1 MHALIRWILSI
12 TCLLIAAPSL
22 GAILIDAPRV
32 SLEGHLTAAIDHS
45 KSWSIEQAL
54 ASDSLFKPLAGNLTR
69 EAIDSVVWLRFTLKN
84 QRTDLQEHWLEIDPA
99 MLERLDLYAAL
110 PDGRLIHQEAGSTL
124 PFSYRDVAY
133 RNPVF
138 KLELP
143 AAQDRT
149 FYLRLDSGMW
159 RTAKLTV
166 WEPGTFLSAVAK
178 EQLSFGLY
186 IGIYILLVIASLWFE
201 RVMRDGVYFF
211 FALYVL
217 ACVFITL
224 TSTGLWQQYLMPDS
238 PRLIVLSYAASF
250 TFMVGACIQFFF
262 VFVGMHRHRPKT
274 TQVCLSIIWAICVS
288 VVIASAIGYH
298 RYALYVFNLTIIVA
312 ILPITA
318 LLLWKPALQSRN
330 EIRLTFVFGG
340 LQLLVSYAYVSAV
353 SNQLLPSSWLSSN
366 LIYVSSM
373 SFFLIVFYGVS
384 RRYYALRV
392 TKDIAQHELLQ
403 LSHRSEKELQK
414 LVVTRT
420 LELER
425 AKHSAESA
433 LTEMKNQ
440 AVALEQAKL
449 AAEQAA
455 LAKSSF
461 LAMMSHEIRTPMN
474 AVIGMVHLAQ
484 RTDLT
489 QKQRNYLTKVDH
501 SAHALLNIIND
512 ILDFSKIE
520 AGQLALEEM
529 TFSLEELLD
538 SLSDVV
544 GLKAEQKNIEIV
556 FSISQDTPRYLVGD
570 SLRLGQVLVN
580 LVSNAVK
587 FTERGEIVVSVV
599 PEQLNAESTSLHFTV
614 RDTGIGMTQKQMDG
628 LFRSFSQADTSITR
642 KYGGTGLG
650 LAISKQLVEMMGG
663 RIWVESKPD
672 IGSTFSFTAVLGTSK
687 TTSPARI
694 GARLAELRGKRVLV
708 VDDSDNARVVL
719 RAMLDANGFAAEAV
733 SSGSEALS
741 LLAQASR
748 ENRPFDL
755 VLMDWRMPEMDGIE
769 TSRRIK
775 SDQSLSRLP
784 AILMVTAF
792 GREEVMAL
800 ASDTGLDGFLIKP
813 VNESILVDTIAEM
826 FVQHDDT
833 APRSIQQRGLQLNI
847 PSNLAGRRILL
858 VEDNPF
864 NRDLAIELLTDL
876 GMVVDIAEN
885 GRIGVERIYAETFDL
900 VLMDIQMPEMD
911 GLTATRMIR
920 TEERFD
926 DLPILA
932 MTAHAMSGDR
942 EKSLDA
948 GMNDHITKPI
958 DPEKLTQTLTH
969 WLAKKPRVQ
978 RPQEDVLPTSVEML
992 PGDDIPDELPPFDIR
1007 LALIRTNGKRTLLR
1021 RLILSF
1027 RERYEHAALEL
1038 RGLIAQAR
1046 HDDAER
1052 LVHTIKG
1059 VAATLGAEEL
1069 RDVADAM
1076 ERAYHDQEADNAA
1089 ELIERFETALSI
1101 AIAAAASLVQ
1111 AEPAAAISET
1121 VSKNSAEIDME
1132 EIALQIV
1139 QLKKDIASNN
1149 LKARKLFRPLRASL
1163 QSYGVDAEL
1172 DVLGQALDGL
1182 QFSVALDAIDELARK
1197 LDLKG

>member
-1 MHALIRWILSI
+1 MKHFSNLSIAVKIVLLVGLLGVISVVVTLYSMANMKGVNNDYSALISHEAKGA
-12 TCLLIAAPSL
+12 LLISDASLDLSDSSRLVYAVLTEQEEEKIRANQAVLSRLHREFTEKINEVKVLIPRKNVQINEITAHAAKVFDTAAL
-22 GAILIDAPRV
+22 IIDAASRWRGDRALLIIHDEFEP
-32 SLEGHLTAAIDHS
+32 
-45 KSWSIEQAL
+45 AL
-54 ASDSLFKPLAGNLTR
+54 A
-69 EAIDSVVWLRFTLKN
+69 V
-84 QRTDLQEHWLEIDPA
+84 LQQKMD
-99 MLERLDLYAAL
+99 
-110 PDGRLIHQEAGSTL
+110 
-124 PFSYRDVAY
+124 
-133 RNPVF
+133 
-138 KLELP
+138 
-143 AAQDRT
+143 
-149 FYLRLDSGMW
+149 
-159 RTAKLTV
+159 
-166 WEPGTFLSAVAK
+166 
-178 EQLSFGLY
+178 
-186 IGIYILLVIASLWFE
+186 
-201 RVMRDGVYFF
+201 VMRDDSILDFETTSTRLDKTTNSTIVTT
-211 FALYVL
+211 ALSVSIGLLLVL
-217 ACVFITL
+217 ALSVYVTITQISRPIKYLSRVMGRLTDRVYDDEISGTTRRDEVGTMANALQVFKDTM
-224 TSTGLWQQYLMPDS
+224 QQAD
-238 PRLIVLSYAASF
+238 RLALEAAASAEARRLSEQLVDL
-250 TFMVGACIQFFF
+250 TDAIPGA
-262 VFVGMHRHRPKT
+262 VFQMHVRADGWRRFLFISNKAADLHGRPVAELRQIEGPIGTDLMQAVDSRDYEKT
-274 TQVCLSIIWAICVS
+274 KLIMAS
-288 VVIASAIGYH
+288 V
-298 RYALYVFNLTIIVA
+298 
-312 ILPITA
+312 
-318 LLLWKPALQSRN
+318 Q
-330 EIRLTFVFGG
+330 
-340 LQLLVSYAYVSAV
+340 
-353 SNQLLPSSWLSSN
+353 
-366 LIYVSSM
+366 
-373 SFFLIVFYGVS
+373 
-384 RRYYALRV
+384 
-392 TKDIAQHELLQ
+392 
-403 LSHRSEKELQK
+403 
-414 LVVTRT
+414 T
-420 LELER
+420 LEPLDFDIQVEHGGR
-425 AKHSAESA
+425 RLWLKTLATVRRTPDGGAMFNGVW
-433 LTEMKNQ
+433 LDVTEMKNQ

-587 FTERGEIVVSVV
+587 FTEQGEIVVSVM
-599 PEQLNAESTSLHFTV
+599 PEQLSAESATLRFTI

-650 LAISKQLVEMMGG
+650 LAISKQLAEMMGG
-663 RIWVESKPD
+663 RIWVDSEPD

-687 TTSPARI
+687 TISPGRI

-708 VDDSDNARVVL
+708 VDDNDNARVVL
-719 RAMLDANGFAAEAV
+719 RAMLDANGFTAEAV

-741 LLAQASR
+741 RLEQASR
-748 ENRPFDL
+748 ENLPFDL

-800 ASDTGLDGFLIKP
+800 ASDAGLDGFLIKP

-833 APRSIQQRGLQLNI
+833 APRSTQQRGLQLNI

-900 VLMDIQMPEMD
+900 ILMDIQMPEMD

-992 PGDDIPDELPPFDIR
+992 PSEDIPDELPPFDIR

-1076 ERAYHDQEADNAA
+1076 ERAYHDQEADSAA

-1111 AEPAAAISET
+1111 AEHAAAKSET

-1149 LKARKLFRPLRASL
+1149 LKARKLFLPLRASL

>member
-1 MHALIRWILSI
+1 MKHFSNLSIAVKIVLLVGLLGVISVAVTLYSMANMRGVNNDYSALISHEAKGA
-12 TCLLIAAPSL
+12 LLISDASLDLSDSSRLVYAVLTEQEEEKIRANQAVLSRLHREFTEKINEVKVLIPRKNVQINEITAHAAKVFDTAAL
-22 GAILIDAPRV
+22 IIDAASRWRGDRALLIIHDEFEP
-32 SLEGHLTAAIDHS
+32 
-45 KSWSIEQAL
+45 AL
-54 ASDSLFKPLAGNLTR
+54 A
-69 EAIDSVVWLRFTLKN
+69 V
-84 QRTDLQEHWLEIDPA
+84 LQQKMD
-99 MLERLDLYAAL
+99 
-110 PDGRLIHQEAGSTL
+110 
-124 PFSYRDVAY
+124 
-133 RNPVF
+133 
-138 KLELP
+138 
-143 AAQDRT
+143 
-149 FYLRLDSGMW
+149 
-159 RTAKLTV
+159 
-166 WEPGTFLSAVAK
+166 
-178 EQLSFGLY
+178 
-186 IGIYILLVIASLWFE
+186 
-201 RVMRDGVYFF
+201 VMRDDSILDFETTSTRLDKTTNSTIVTT
-211 FALYVL
+211 ALSVSIGLLLVL
-217 ACVFITL
+217 ALSVYVTITQISRPIKYLSRVMGRLTDRVYDDEIFGTTRRDEVGTMANALQVFKDTM
-224 TSTGLWQQYLMPDS
+224 QQAD
-238 PRLIVLSYAASF
+238 RLALEAAASAEARRLSEQLVDL
-250 TFMVGACIQFFF
+250 TDAIPGA
-262 VFVGMHRHRPKT
+262 VFQMHVRADGWRRFLFISNKAADLHGRPVAELRQIEGPIGTDLMQAVDSRDYEKT
-274 TQVCLSIIWAICVS
+274 KLIMAS
-288 VVIASAIGYH
+288 V
-298 RYALYVFNLTIIVA
+298 
-312 ILPITA
+312 
-318 LLLWKPALQSRN
+318 Q
-330 EIRLTFVFGG
+330 
-340 LQLLVSYAYVSAV
+340 
-353 SNQLLPSSWLSSN
+353 
-366 LIYVSSM
+366 
-373 SFFLIVFYGVS
+373 
-384 RRYYALRV
+384 
-392 TKDIAQHELLQ
+392 
-403 LSHRSEKELQK
+403 
-414 LVVTRT
+414 T
-420 LELER
+420 LEPLDFDIQVEHGGR
-425 AKHSAESA
+425 RLWLKTLATVRRTPDGGAMFNGVW
-433 LTEMKNQ
+433 LDVTEMKNQ

-587 FTERGEIVVSVV
+587 FTEQGEIVVSVM
-599 PEQLNAESTSLHFTV
+599 PEQLSAESATLRFTI

-650 LAISKQLVEMMGG
+650 LAISKQLAEMMGG
-663 RIWVESKPD
+663 RIWVESEPD
-672 IGSTFSFTAVLGTSK
+672 IGSTFSFTAVLGMSK
-687 TTSPARI
+687 AISPARI

-708 VDDSDNARVVL
+708 VDDNDNARVVL
-719 RAMLDANGFAAEAV
+719 RAMLDANGFTAEAV

-741 LLAQASR
+741 RLEQASR
-748 ENRPFDL
+748 ENLPFDL

-800 ASDTGLDGFLIKP
+800 ASDAGLDGFLIKP

-833 APRSIQQRGLQLNI
+833 APRSTQQRGLQLNI

-900 VLMDIQMPEMD
+900 ILMDIQMPEMD

-992 PGDDIPDELPPFDIR
+992 PGEDIPDELPPFDIR

-1149 LKARKLFRPLRASL
+1149 LKARKLFLPLRASL

>member
-1 MHALIRWILSI
+1 MKHFSNLSIAVKIVLLVGLLGVISVVVTLYSMANMKGVNNDYSALISHEAKGA
-12 TCLLIAAPSL
+12 LLISDASLDLSDSSRLVYAVLTEQEEEKIRANQAVLSRLHREFTEKINEVKVLIPRKNVQINEITAHAAKVFDTAAL
-22 GAILIDAPRV
+22 IIDAASRWRGDRALLIIHDEFEP
-32 SLEGHLTAAIDHS
+32 
-45 KSWSIEQAL
+45 AL
-54 ASDSLFKPLAGNLTR
+54 A
-69 EAIDSVVWLRFTLKN
+69 V
-84 QRTDLQEHWLEIDPA
+84 LQQKMD
-99 MLERLDLYAAL
+99 
-110 PDGRLIHQEAGSTL
+110 
-124 PFSYRDVAY
+124 
-133 RNPVF
+133 
-138 KLELP
+138 
-143 AAQDRT
+143 
-149 FYLRLDSGMW
+149 
-159 RTAKLTV
+159 
-166 WEPGTFLSAVAK
+166 
-178 EQLSFGLY
+178 
-186 IGIYILLVIASLWFE
+186 
-201 RVMRDGVYFF
+201 VMRDDSILDFETTSTRLDKTTNSTIVTT
-211 FALYVL
+211 ALSVSIGLLLVL
-217 ACVFITL
+217 ALSVYVTITQISRPIKYLSRVMGRLTDRVYDDEISGTTRRDEVGTMANALQVFKDTM
-224 TSTGLWQQYLMPDS
+224 QQAD
-238 PRLIVLSYAASF
+238 RLALEAAASAEARRLSEQLVDL
-250 TFMVGACIQFFF
+250 TDAIPGA
-262 VFVGMHRHRPKT
+262 VFQMHVRADGWRRFLFISNKAADLHGRPVAELRQIEGPIGTDLMQAVDSRDYEKT
-274 TQVCLSIIWAICVS
+274 KLIMAS
-288 VVIASAIGYH
+288 V
-298 RYALYVFNLTIIVA
+298 
-312 ILPITA
+312 
-318 LLLWKPALQSRN
+318 Q
-330 EIRLTFVFGG
+330 
-340 LQLLVSYAYVSAV
+340 
-353 SNQLLPSSWLSSN
+353 
-366 LIYVSSM
+366 
-373 SFFLIVFYGVS
+373 
-384 RRYYALRV
+384 
-392 TKDIAQHELLQ
+392 
-403 LSHRSEKELQK
+403 
-414 LVVTRT
+414 T
-420 LELER
+420 LEPVDFDIQVEHGGRRLWLKTLATVR
-425 AKHSAESA
+425 RTPDGGAMFNGVW
-433 LTEMKNQ
+433 LDVTEMKNQ

-587 FTERGEIVVSVV
+587 FTEQGEIVVSVM
-599 PEQLNAESTSLHFTV
+599 PEQLSAESATLRFTI

-650 LAISKQLVEMMGG
+650 LAISKQLAEMMGG
-663 RIWVESKPD
+663 RIWVESEPD

-687 TTSPARI
+687 TISPARI

-708 VDDSDNARVVL
+708 VDDNDNARVVL
-719 RAMLDANGFAAEAV
+719 RAMLDANGFTAEAV

-741 LLAQASR
+741 RLEQASR
-748 ENRPFDL
+748 ENLPFDL
-755 VLMDWRMPEMDGIE
+755 VLMDWRMPDMDGIE

-800 ASDTGLDGFLIKP
+800 ASDAGLDGFLIKP

-833 APRSIQQRGLQLNI
+833 APRSTQQRGLQLNI

-969 WLAKKPRVQ
+969 WLAKKPRAQ

-992 PGDDIPDELPPFDIR
+992 PGEDIPDELPPFDIR

-1132 EIALQIV
+1132 EIALQIG

-1149 LKARKLFRPLRASL
+1149 LKARKLFLPLRASL

-1182 QFSVALDAIDELARK
+1182 QFSVALDAIGELARK